1 MWPPDYCLA
10 FYTRFSS
17 LPAASAPSVPGVQFL
32 YCRLPLAD
40 DRLLFRGE
48 AIADNKEIMMS
59 NSAKYGQ
66 FCPLS
71 VAAEFLCNRW
81 TLLLLREM
89 VFGSQTF
96 NDISRG
102 VPRMSRTLLSKRL
115 KELGAIGLI
124 EKFEEQGVEH
134 SRYRLT
140 PAGEALR
147 PVIFTIADWS
157 QEWLNVEPSL
167 ENIDP
172 DLLMWN
178 IRRHARHQDGLP
190 DPFIVK
196 FHLPDQPSKKQ
207 DSWLVFEKDE
217 VDLCVIDRDFDVDVE
232 VHCSSEVLTRI
243 WMGWADFDEQ
253 VANGQ
258 LKLFGP
264 ADYTRPARQ
273 WLGCSRLAG
282 ISKQPSELL
291 VG

>member
-1 MWPPDYCLA
+1 
-10 FYTRFSS
+10 
-17 LPAASAPSVPGVQFL
+17 
-32 YCRLPLAD
+32 
-40 DRLLFRGE
+40 
-48 AIADNKEIMMS
+48 MS
-59 NSAKYGQ
+59 TSAKYGQ

-89 VFGSQTF
+89 IFGSQTF

-115 KELGAIGLI
+115 KELSGIGLI
-124 EKFEEQGVEH
+124 EKYGEQGLEH
-134 SRYRLT
+134 NRYRLT
-140 PAGEALR
+140 AAGEALR
-147 PVIFTIADWS
+147 PVIFSMADWS

-178 IRRHARHQDGLP
+178 IRRHAKHQQGLP

-207 DSWLVFEKDE
+207 DSWLLFENDQ

-232 VHCSSEVLTRI
+232 VHCSAETLTRV
-243 WMGWADFDEQ
+243 WMGWADFDE
-253 VANGQ
+253 VVTKGQ

-264 ADYTRPARQ
+264 QAYIKPAKQ

-282 ISKQPSELL
+282 IEKKASALL